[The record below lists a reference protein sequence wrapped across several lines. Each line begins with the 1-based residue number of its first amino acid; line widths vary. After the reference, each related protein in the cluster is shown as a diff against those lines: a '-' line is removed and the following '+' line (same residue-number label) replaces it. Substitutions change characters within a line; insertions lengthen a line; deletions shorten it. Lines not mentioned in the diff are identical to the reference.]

1 MIFMIKRELY
11 LSKINKS
18 RRPILENIVFL
29 ELIRRKYQVTVG
41 NIGKQKILYVGNIIK
56 LFISKYLSQLDENT
70 CEREFNPLEKNI

>member
-1 MIFMIKRELY
+1 MIKRELY